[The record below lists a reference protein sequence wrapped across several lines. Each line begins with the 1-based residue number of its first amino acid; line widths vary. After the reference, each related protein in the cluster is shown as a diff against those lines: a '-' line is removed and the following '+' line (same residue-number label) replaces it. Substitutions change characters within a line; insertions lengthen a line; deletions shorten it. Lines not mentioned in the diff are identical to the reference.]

1 MLCKEFSPLDDMDW
15 IQCPKD
21 TNAVERKNRDSKMT
35 NTASLRSLMIALYK
49 NDKSCAHQYMVSIRS
64 GNITYRRTDQEAR
77 LKSAKV
83 RREQRKRAYSSDAKC
98 EHGPPDK
105 KQHFTRL
112 EKSLLFKEVDVK
124 YSDGMWY
131 RGKITAYDEET
142 DHYTVFFDTD
152 GETTTFQLPDPD
164 VRVIGL
170 SDNDGEDDDF
180 Q

>member
-1 MLCKEFSPLDDMDW
+1 M
-15 IQCPKD
+15 
-21 TNAVERKNRDSKMT
+21 
-35 NTASLRSLMIALYK
+35 
-49 NDKSCAHQYMVSIRS
+49 IRS
-64 GNITYRRTDQEAR
+64 GNISYRRTDQEAR
-77 LKSAKV
+77 LKSAQV

-98 EHGPPDK
+98 KHGPPDK

-112 EKSLLFKEVDVK
+112 EKSLLFKKVDVK

-164 VRVIGL
+164 VKVIGL
-170 SDNDGEDDDF
+170 SDNDGEDDESSRPHLRARVYTKRLESTAILQSYGVTAVD
-180 Q
+180 

>member
-1 MLCKEFSPLDDMDW
+1 MMQSANMVPL
-15 IQCPKD
+15 
-21 TNAVERKNRDSKMT
+21 T
-35 NTASLRSLMIALYK
+35 RSM
-49 NDKSCAHQYMVSIRS
+49 
-64 GNITYRRTDQEAR
+64 
-77 LKSAKV
+77 
-83 RREQRKRAYSSDAKC
+83 
-98 EHGPPDK
+98 
-105 KQHFTRL
+105 QHFTRL

-152 GETTTFQLPDPD
+152 RETTTFQLPDPD

>member
-1 MLCKEFSPLDDMDW
+1 MMQSANMVPLTRSSTSLDCK
-15 IQCPKD
+15 K
-21 TNAVERKNRDSKMT
+21 T
-35 NTASLRSLMIALYK
+35 
-49 NDKSCAHQYMVSIRS
+49 
-64 GNITYRRTDQEAR
+64 
-77 LKSAKV
+77 
-83 RREQRKRAYSSDAKC
+83 
-98 EHGPPDK
+98 
-105 KQHFTRL
+105 
-112 EKSLLFKEVDVK
+112 LLFKEVDVK

-164 VRVIGL
+164 VKVIGL